1 MSKDFSAL
9 SGFSRRDGAL
19 YCEELNL
26 RELAQRFGTPL
37 YVYSHQALKTA
48 LENWMRGIAGTNH
61 RVFYA
66 MKANSNLALLKF
78 FHDSGTG
85 FDIVSRG
92 ELQRALMAGA
102 KGNDIVYSGVGKSRE
117 DIRAALRAD
126 IGCFN
131 VESIPELDRINEVAL
146 HDFGIFKELFDYDFS
161 SLEKDLGAGC
171 IRVLMDYTNG
181 SRTDKVFNRRVR
193 DSICTLAKA
202 LGNAADAEEF
212 KEKMTQ
218 FYKEFGVGKLGLHK
232 AFRIEHPEGGEMS
245 IVPITNIAHVHL
257 DDLVGYEIAK
267 KKLIDNTEAFVRGR
281 RANNCLLFGDAGTG
295 KSSSVKAILNQYY
308 DQGLRMIE
316 VYKHQF
322 KDLND
327 VIAQVKNRNY
337 KFIIYMDDL
346 SFEEFEIEYKYL
358 KAVIEGGLE
367 RKPENVLIYAT
378 SNRRH
383 LIRETFKDKAD
394 RDEELHTNDTVQ
406 EKLSLVA
413 RFGVTIYF
421 GSPDKKEFQEIVRVL
436 AERGG
441 VDMPEEELLLEA
453 NKWELSHGGLS
464 GRTAQQF
471 VDYLM
476 GQEG

>member
-146 HDFGIFKELFDYDFS
+146 EEKRMAPVSVRVNPDVDAKTHPYISTGLKNNKFGVSYDQTVALYQRAATLPGIRISGIDMHIGSQITELEPFVHAADKIFDIVDALAQNGIMLDHLDFGGG
-161 SLEKDLGAGC
+161 LGV
-171 IRVLMDYTNG
+171 RYTDETPP
-181 SRTDKVFNRRVR
+181 SAE
-193 DSICTLAKA
+193 TL
-202 LGNAADAEEF
+202 
-212 KEKMTQ
+212 
-218 FYKEFGVGKLGLHK
+218 
-232 AFRIEHPEGGEMS
+232 
-245 IVPITNIAHVHL
+245 
-257 DDLVGYEIAK
+257 
-267 KKLIDNTEAFVRGR
+267 
-281 RANNCLLFGDAGTG
+281 
-295 KSSSVKAILNQYY
+295 VKAVSRKAAER
-308 DQGLRMIE
+308 G
-316 VYKHQF
+316 F
-322 KDLND
+322 ADLP
-327 VIAQVKNRNY
+327 
-337 KFIIYMDDL
+337 IY
-346 SFEEFEIEYKYL
+346 FEP
-358 KAVIEGGLE
+358 G
-367 RKPENVLIYAT
+367 R
-378 SNRRH
+378 
-383 LIRETFKDKAD
+383 
-394 RDEELHTNDTVQ
+394 
-406 EKLSLVA
+406 SLVA
-413 RFGVTIYF
+413 RAGILLTTVEYLKPTEAKNFM
-421 GSPDKKEFQEIVRVL
+421 IVDAAMNDMVRPTLYQAQMPLVNCTQRDAANLWDVVGPVCETGDFLARSIELAAQPGDVL
-436 AERGG
+436 AMTGAGAYGMSMASNYNSRGRDAEVLVSG
-441 VDMPEEELLLEA
+441 SRVWLIRRRETIEDLMALENTVPTDA
-453 NKWELSHGGLS
+453 
-464 GRTAQQF
+464 F
-471 VDYLM
+471 V
-476 GQEG
+476 

>member
-146 HDFGIFKELFDYDFS
+146 EEKRMAPVSVRVNPDVDAKTHPYISTGLKNNKFGVSYDQTVALYQRAATLPGIRISGIDMHIGSQITELEPFVHAADKIFDIVDALAQNGIMLDHLDFGGG
-161 SLEKDLGAGC
+161 LGV
-171 IRVLMDYTNG
+171 RYTDETPP
-181 SRTDKVFNRRVR
+181 SAE
-193 DSICTLAKA
+193 TL
-202 LGNAADAEEF
+202 
-212 KEKMTQ
+212 
-218 FYKEFGVGKLGLHK
+218 
-232 AFRIEHPEGGEMS
+232 
-245 IVPITNIAHVHL
+245 
-257 DDLVGYEIAK
+257 
-267 KKLIDNTEAFVRGR
+267 
-281 RANNCLLFGDAGTG
+281 
-295 KSSSVKAILNQYY
+295 VKAVSRKAAER
-308 DQGLRMIE
+308 G
-316 VYKHQF
+316 F
-322 KDLND
+322 
-327 VIAQVKNRNY
+327 A
-337 KFIIYMDDL
+337 DL
-346 SFEEFEIEYKYL
+346 SIYFEP
-358 KAVIEGGLE
+358 G
-367 RKPENVLIYAT
+367 R
-378 SNRRH
+378 
-383 LIRETFKDKAD
+383 
-394 RDEELHTNDTVQ
+394 
-406 EKLSLVA
+406 SLVA
-413 RFGVTIYF
+413 RAGILLTTVEYLKPTEAKNFM
-421 GSPDKKEFQEIVRVL
+421 IVDAAMNDMVRPTLYQAQMPLVNCTQRDEANLWDVVGPVCETGDFLARSIELAAQPGDVL
-436 AERGG
+436 AMTGAGAYGMSMASNYNSRGRAAE
-441 VDMPEEELLLEA
+441 VLVSSSRVWLIRRRETIEDLMALENTVPTDA
-453 NKWELSHGGLS
+453 
-464 GRTAQQF
+464 F
-471 VDYLM
+471 V
-476 GQEG
+476 